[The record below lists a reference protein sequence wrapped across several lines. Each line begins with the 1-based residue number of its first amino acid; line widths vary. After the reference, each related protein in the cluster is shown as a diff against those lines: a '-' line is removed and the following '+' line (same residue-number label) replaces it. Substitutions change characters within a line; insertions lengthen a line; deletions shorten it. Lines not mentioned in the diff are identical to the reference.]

1 MDAEG
6 NTVTTADV
14 GRRSLMLLA
23 ELVDGVIRSF
33 SALWLH
39 RWCRLLGGW
48 QGAEKVC
55 WPSLQLGATRLEVF
69 GYGVH

>member
-1 MDAEG
+1 
-6 NTVTTADV
+6 
-14 GRRSLMLLA
+14 MLLA

-39 RWCRLLGGW
+39 GWCRLLGGW

-55 WPSLQLGATRLEVF
+55 WPSLQSRLEVF
-69 GYGVH
+69 RYGVH